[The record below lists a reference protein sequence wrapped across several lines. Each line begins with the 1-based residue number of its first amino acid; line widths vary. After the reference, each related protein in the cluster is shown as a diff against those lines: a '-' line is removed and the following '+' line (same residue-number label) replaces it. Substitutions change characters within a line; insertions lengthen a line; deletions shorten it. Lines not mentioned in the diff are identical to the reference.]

1 MSLTRQE
8 LEVDEKARLVEEEPA
23 WIHAPSR
30 RRIDPISLLSHIFHR
45 YLHILKPSFLTASAH
60 TPPPRPRPTAWLDG
74 LRGYAAFVVFIY
86 HFQHQYHK
94 AYDLGY
100 GGNGG
105 VDDYWIIQLP
115 VMRVFYHGIPCVQI
129 FWVLSGV
136 ALSLRPLQL
145 ARNQDWSKFHSS
157 LFSSVFRRMLRL
169 YLPCIAVSFG
179 ILIAMLSGFYDYAD
193 WRMKHK
199 PFYNM
204 PRRRPFVLPTM
215 RAQIIDWAVETWKW
229 SNPLSSHGYR
239 YNSHF
244 WTIPTEFFNSILLF
258 ATLAG
263 YSKLK
268 PRVRAGCTAALY
280 GYTLL
285 SGLWDVSLFFGGMA
299 CAEYIL
305 VLAEHEQQLPSYKG
319 KASASLAARIT
330 QRIPKWA
337 WILAFYVS
345 CHLLSFPPAKYADAL
360 GFSTLTKLTPPTL
373 KPPKFWRANGAVL
386 LLFTLS
392 GGKFFQPLFANRFTV
407 YLGKISFPLYL
418 LHGPMNRMLGYRLVP
433 LFWRFTGADTLVGYE
448 AGVALGWCAE
458 AIVLVCLAD
467 FVERVVD
474 QPSVNFGRWLEKKCT
489 V

>member
-1 MSLTRQE
+1 MVLARQDE
-8 LEVDEKARLVEEEPA
+8 LEVDTHPLLVEGNPA
-23 WIHAPSR
+23 WAQSPPR
-30 RRIDPISLLSHIFHR
+30 RRLDAVSLLHYPYTRIFQR
-45 YLHILKPSFLTASAH
+45 PLHALKPSFLTSSLS

-105 VDDYWIIQLP
+105 IDDYWIIQLP
-115 VMRVFYHGIPCVQI
+115 VMRVFYHGVPCVQI

-145 ARNQDWSKFHSS
+145 ARSQDWKKFHNS

-179 ILIAMLSGFYDYAD
+179 ILIAILSGCYDYAD

-199 PFYNM
+199 PFFNM

-215 RAQIIDWAVETWKW
+215 RAQIADWAVQTWKW

-280 GYTLL
+280 TYCLL
-285 SGLWDVSLFFGGMA
+285 SGLWDISLFFGGMA

-305 VLAEHEQQLPSYKG
+305 ELAEHEEQQHQLPSYKDKG
-319 KASASLAARIT
+319 IPATTSLAARIT
-330 QRIPKWA
+330 HRIPKWA
-337 WILAFYVS
+337 WLLSFYIS
-345 CHLLSFPPAKYADAL
+345 LHLLSFPPAKFADAL
-360 GFSTLTKLTPPTL
+360 GFTTLTKLTPLTL
-373 KPPKFWRANGAVL
+373 KPPKFWRTNGAVL
-386 LLFTLS
+386 LLFTLA
-392 GGKFFQPLFANRFTV
+392 GGKFFQPLFSNRVMV

-418 LHGPMNRMLGYRLVP
+418 LHGPMNRMLGGG
-433 LFWRFTGADTLVGYE
+433 GAGLSGGFCGEGGGSAECEVWAVVGE
-448 AGVALGWCAE
+448 A
-458 AIVLVCLAD
+458 
-467 FVERVVD
+467 VD
-474 QPSVNFGRWLEKKCT
+474 GIGGGGYVIEYNDP
-489 V
+489 